1 MAASPN
7 PFMFLFKVTKLSL
20 RKTGILCTRPYILD
34 PLKSNQ
40 KYITTRGVL
49 LAGFPISDY
58 TFLQFSENR
67 QEKSLIAKFTACHSD
82 NSKQIGPS
90 DCSSFMV
97 KHYLILLL
105 VALSGYSASAQNF
118 AIGSTTVTFNDPSRS
133 NRAIET
139 DIYYPATTAGS
150 NTTFAT
156 GQFPVIVFGHGFV
169 MSVAAY
175 QNIWSSLV
183 PQGYIVA
190 LPKTEGSILP
200 NHTNFGRDL
209 AYVVSALQQAGTT
222 GGNIFNG
229 KIAATS
235 AVMGHSMGGGA
246 AMLSVQ
252 YNASITV
259 VAGLAP
265 AETNPSASAAA
276 QQINRPALIFAGG
289 NDCVTPASQ
298 HSRLIY
304 DNLTSSCKW
313 YLSINGGSH
322 CQFANQNFNCSF
334 GESTCSPSP
343 TINRTTQQLLV
354 KEYLIPWLDFELK
367 SECNPWILL
376 QSNLNNDSRLTITSS
391 CTGASICPA
400 PTNRSVNNIKTTS
413 AQFRWNTAECAT
425 GYEVKYRP
433 TGTTI
438 WNKKLT
444 SANSRIIYNL
454 LPGTTYEWQVRSICD
469 SASAV
474 KSSWGTMRTFTTLTT
489 TAEKVSDYIT
499 SSDFQLFPNP
509 TSGTLTLTFEETPV
523 LSSGQIAIYNM
534 NGQRVMQ
541 VNFNRPEGP
550 FNQVLDVTS
559 LPAGL
564 YILRFSSEEQVVN
577 RQFTVR

>member
-1 MAASPN
+1 
-7 PFMFLFKVTKLSL
+7 
-20 RKTGILCTRPYILD
+20 
-34 PLKSNQ
+34 
-40 KYITTRGVL
+40 
-49 LAGFPISDY
+49 
-58 TFLQFSENR
+58 LQFSEYFHVVA
-67 QEKSLIAKFTACHSD
+67 LIAQFNPLHSD
-82 NSKQIGPS
+82 ISKQIGPS
-90 DCSSFMV
+90 DCSSNMV
-97 KHYLILLL
+97 KHYLFLLL
-105 VALSGYSASAQNF
+105 VLLSGYSASAQNF
-118 AIGSTTVTFNDPSRS
+118 AIGSTTITFNDPSRS

-150 NTTFAT
+150 NTTVAN

-169 MSVAAY
+169 MTVAAY

-190 LPKTEGSILP
+190 LPKTESGFAP

-209 AYVVSALQQAGTT
+209 AYVVSALQQSGTT
-222 GGNIFNG
+222 SGNIFNG

-313 YLSINGGSH
+313 YLSLNGGSH

-334 GESTCSPSP
+334 GEATCSPSP
-343 TINRTTQQLLV
+343 TISRTVQQALV
-354 KEYLIPWLDFELK
+354 NEYLIPWLGFELK
-367 SECNPWILL
+367 SECTPWILL
-376 QSNLNNDSRLTITSS
+376 QSTLDNDSRLTVTSS
-391 CTGASICPA
+391 CNGASICPA

-444 SANSRIIYNL
+444 STNSRTVYNL
-454 LPGTTYEWQVRSICD
+454 TPGTTYEWQVRSVCD
-469 SASAV
+469 SASPV
-474 KSSWGTMRTFTTLTT
+474 RSSWGTMRTFTTLTT
-489 TAEKVSDYIT
+489 AASKTTNSLPASDY
-499 SSDFQLFPNP
+499 LLYPNP
-509 TSGTLTLTFEETPV
+509 TSGTLNIAFEE
-523 LSSGQIAIYNM
+523 SSLQSQGQVNIYNM
-534 NGQRVMQ
+534 IGQQLLQIMLNPSDG
-541 VNFNRPEGP
+541 NFNH
-550 FNQVLDVTS
+550 VLDVSS

-564 YILRFSSEEQVVN
+564 YILRFTSDERIIN